1 MTFDTIS
8 QLNTQY
14 SRGGISIPPFPR
26 NGRLQIEICHDV
38 LDSRGQYTLSALWVV
53 VFHLPSPWIG
63 RLQIEIGHDVLYG
76 GEQNTL
82 GALGVVEVLQQLG
95 DGHVGRGLGLTPHR
109 LHVLYCVG
117 ADVVQEGH
125 DDGLRL
131 LTRGGLHPRELDL
144 YQGR

>member
-1 MTFDTIS
+1 MLD
-8 QLNTQY
+8 
-14 SRGGISIPPFPR
+14 RG
-26 NGRLQIEICHDV
+26 E
-38 LDSRGQYTLSALWVV
+38 QYTLSALWVE

-63 RLQIEIGHDVLYG
+63 RLQVEIGHDVLHG

-109 LHVLYCVG
+109 LHVLYRVG
-117 ADVVQEGH
+117 ADVIQEGH
-125 DDGLRL
+125 DDRLRL
-131 LTRGGLHPRELDL
+131 LTSGGLHPRELDL